1 MNYAKYFGQH
11 HLIDKTIIT
20 KIIENANINSNER
33 ICEMGSGKGEITF
46 DLCKKGKSVQS
57 FEIDNR
63 LYRKLMTKSICYKNL
78 ELINQDIL
86 KYKKP
91 LNFDIFISNI
101 PYSRS
106 RDIFSWLATQKI
118 NRAVILVQREF
129 AEKILSKHTSRNYRA
144 ISAITQYCFDIQ
156 QILSVAKNCFNP
168 QPSVE
173 SIVIKLNAK
182 NDPISKELISLIHY
196 IFSFR
201 NKRVRNIQ
209 KKKLDFTFENTKVK
223 DLEPENIVSLAK
235 MLMTQR

>member
-1 MNYAKYFGQH
+1 MNYVKYFGQH

-20 KIIENANINSNER
+20 KIIENTNINSNER

-46 DLCKKGKSVQS
+46 DLCKKGKRVQS

-63 LYRKLMTKSICYKNL
+63 LYRKLLTKSIYYKNL

-106 RDIFSWLATQKI
+106 RDIFSWLATQKF

-201 NKRVRNIQ
+201 NKRVKNIQ
-209 KKKLDFTFENTKVK
+209 KKKLDFNFENTKVK

-235 MLMTQR
+235 LLISQR